1 MGYTARPG
9 GRLAQLVERLV
20 YTEDVSSSSL
30 LSPTIFHQWILLLA
44 GHAFNNDPRRQI
56 FPTFGT

>member
-30 LSPTIFHQWILLLA
+30 LSPTIFHQWFVLFA
-44 GHAFNNDPRRQI
+44 GLAFNNDARRQI
-56 FPTFGT
+56 FPIFGT